1 MDIISALI
9 DTHCKNSPP
18 PTCTYTTC
26 TGLYVWG
33 ACKEEWKNDPDKQC
47 SDDTPG
53 KVEDD
58 CQIECKLCGG
68 ECYLFVHGNI
78 CSYIHGPTLAVPNHI
93 LTLKM
98 ISALG

>member
-1 MDIISALI
+1 M
-9 DTHCKNSPP
+9 HCKNSPP
-18 PTCTYTTC
+18 PTCKYTTC

-68 ECYLFVHGNI
+68 ECYLFVHGN
-78 CSYIHGPTLAVPNHI
+78 Y
-93 LTLKM
+93 M
-98 ISALG
+98 IIVLMPVM